1 MENNLDKSNFLN
13 WYCWYATQE
22 DIEKAKQSNSGII
35 NRLMSEYSCEI
46 EKIRTAK
53 EFYDSLSLPKG
64 IIQEFHPLNSG

>member
-22 DIEKAKQSNSGII
+22 EIENAKQNNVGVI

-46 EKIRTAK
+46 EKIKAMKR
-53 EFYDSLSLPKG
+53 FYDCVPIPKG

>member
-22 DIEKAKQSNSGII
+22 EIENAKQNNNGVI

-46 EKIRTAK
+46 EKIKAMKR
-53 EFYDSLSLPKG
+53 FYDCVPIPKG

>member
-13 WYCWYATQE
+13 WYCWYATQDE
-22 DIEKAKQSNSGII
+22 IEKAKQTNSGTI
-35 NRLMSEYSCEI
+35 NRLMNEYSCEI

-53 EFYDSLSLPKG
+53 HFYDSLTLPKG

>member
-22 DIEKAKQSNSGII
+22 EIEKAKQNSGGVI

-46 EKIRTAK
+46 EKIKTAK
-53 EFYDSLSLPKG
+53 CFYDCVPIPKG
-64 IIQEFHPLNSG
+64 IIEEFHPLNSG